1 MQPETLVSWGHKVRK
16 RRGDITQ
23 EQLALICGV
32 DQSTI
37 SRLEKGKL
45 RSVSDELKWKVAGGL
60 ACTVEDLFPYPAV
73 RPPFPQA
80 VAS

>member
-1 MQPETLVSWGHKVRK
+1 MQPETLASWGHKVRK

-23 EQLALICGV
+23 EQLALICRV

-45 RSVSDELKWKVAGGL
+45 RSVSDELKWKIAGGL
-60 ACTVEDLFPYPAV
+60 GCTVEDLFPYPAV
-73 RPPFPQA
+73 RPPFPQQ